1 MLCSPRERKYGN
13 TVAFNGARG
22 RVEAT
27 MAVVS
32 RRLLARGVSSL
43 KCVVVSRRASV
54 EHVSIFCGGASVSC
68 EELLD

>member
-1 MLCSPRERKYGN
+1 
-13 TVAFNGARG
+13 
-22 RVEAT
+22 

-32 RRLLARGVSSL
+32 RRLLALGVSSL

-54 EHVSIFCGGASVSC
+54 EHVSIFCGRASVSC

>member
-13 TVAFNGARG
+13 TAAFNGEGGRG
-22 RVEAT
+22 EAT
-27 MAVVS
+27 MEVVS
-32 RRLLARGVSSL
+32 RRLLALGVSSL

-54 EHVSIFCGGASVSC
+54 EHVSIFCGRASVSC